1 MTENNNK
8 QPLVADVLLPE
19 IEKQLI
25 QDDSL
30 WPNIK
35 GLYVIHVTKKKQ
47 PVATWYL
54 LLQGNT
60 VQPII
65 TTHKDMIKR
74 AKVFKVKTIKIQVED
89 HDLLNFITGGLTGV
103 KAYMAG
109 RIKVRGD
116 LVLAQK
122 LEEVFEKAGGRER
135 AIEFMKNNEDFFKKT
150 NTSSL

>member
-47 PVATWYL
+47 PVATWY
-54 LLQGNT
+54 
-60 VQPII
+60 
-65 TTHKDMIKR
+65 
-74 AKVFKVKTIKIQVED
+74 F
-89 HDLLNFITGGLTGV
+89 
-103 KAYMAG
+103 
-109 RIKVRGD
+109 
-116 LVLAQK
+116 
-122 LEEVFEKAGGRER
+122 EV
-135 AIEFMKNNEDFFKKT
+135 
-150 NTSSL
+150 